1 MSRRQKGH
9 THPAS
14 IAVNCHLKLSHFFQG
29 KPMPPRRQ
37 HGFTLVEIAIVLVI
51 IGLLLGG
58 VLKGQGLID
67 SAKVKN
73 IIQQSNALTAA
84 VNAYQDKFR
93 ALPGDDIQGT
103 THVPNSAGNGNGDG
117 QIGDGQPREFTLAPQ
132 HLALGGFITGS
143 FNGTSQFMTSAQG
156 GAVYL
161 YNDEVGGR
169 AGNGIRFDNLPES
182 YAEQIDSKLDDGVAA
197 TGSVRANVPYGNT
210 GAIIPRTAVF
220 F

>member
-1 MSRRQKGH
+1 M
-9 THPAS
+9 
-14 IAVNCHLKLSHFFQG
+14 LS
-29 KPMPPRRQ
+29 RRQ

-182 YAEQIDSKLDDGVAA
+182 YAEQIDSKLDDGVAG
-197 TGSVRANVPYGNT
+197 TGSVWANAPYGNA
-210 GAIIPRTAVF
+210 GAIIARTAVF

>member
-1 MSRRQKGH
+1 
-9 THPAS
+9 
-14 IAVNCHLKLSHFFQG
+14 
-29 KPMPPRRQ
+29 MPPRRQ
-37 HGFTLVEIAIVLVI
+37 QGFTLVEIAIVLVI

-73 IIQQSNALTAA
+73 IIQQSNSLTAA

-103 THVPNSAGNGNGDG
+103 VHVPNSAGNGNGDG

-143 FNGTSQFMTSAQG
+143 YNGTSQFMTSAQG

-169 AGNGIRFDNLPES
+169 AGNGIRFDNLPEG
-182 YAEQIDSKLDDGVAA
+182 YAEQIDSKLDDGVAS
-197 TGSVRANVPYGNT
+197 TGSVRANMPYGNT